1 MERGAVV
8 LAGERKDMV
17 EAEVRKRLSV

>member
-17 EAEVRKRLSV
+17 EAEMRKRLSV